1 MNLFKRKNLKIDF
14 TPKGVYDNEK
24 RVFELVFVVSI
35 ENSSN
40 ENPFLKIRCRGFFLF
55 ESVNSFEEIPDFFY
69 VNSIAILFPYVRAYI
84 SLVTTQANVL
94 GIILPTYNLSG
105 LKDQLRENTIQK

>member
-1 MNLFKRKNLKIDF
+1 MQKASFSIQNYLFDQVQINLESFQEENLKIDF

-55 ESVNSFEEIPDFFY
+55 ENVNSFEEIPDFFY
-69 VNSIAILFPYVRAYI
+69 INSITILFSVDRK
-84 SLVTTQANVL
+84 SVV
-94 GIILPTYNLSG
+94 
-105 LKDQLRENTIQK
+105 